1 MSNGEKPEELKRCKR
16 HKVLPLLRE
25 VKPSDNPYINS
36 PLHHMNPYLNS
47 PLHHMGHKQFEYVCE
62 ACEVEKQMARRQPL
76 IDKWNRDQDEAEH
89 E

>member
-1 MSNGEKPEELKRCKR
+1 MSNGEKAEELKRCKR

-25 VKPSDNPYINS
+25 VKPSD
-36 PLHHMNPYLNS
+36 NPYLNS